1 MCPFRTP
8 RSAFQ
13 SLAQC
18 KSVGALVADSKV
30 VHQPPLIVEFPA
42 RCCIVRLPL
51 ALDLKHFR
59 SFRAARGEARKKTKD
74 PKKKGKRKIVRVSP
88 SFYLQKPPAPG
99 GSIFACCWP
108 LFLLLLFRFSVL
120 VAGERKPGKISEI
133 FSRMR
138 HAYQYHAGEG
148 IIHNYIFPLHV
159 KISRSS
165 TRECLSHHASFC
177 ADGSI
182 CLED

>member
-1 MCPFRTP
+1 M
-8 RSAFQ
+8 
-13 SLAQC
+13 
-18 KSVGALVADSKV
+18 

-74 PKKKGKRKIVRVSP
+74 PKKRGKRKIVRVSP

-159 KISRSS
+159 KIKVAIQLVNVFPIMLPSVLMGQFALK
-165 TRECLSHHASFC
+165 TDIKCNLENAS
-177 ADGSI
+177 
-182 CLED
+182 L